1 MSALARLERDESM
14 FTETG
19 RRLARPLWPLSWN
32 PANILLYI
40 FYSPP
45 SDQYMSH
52 LCHNTNSQTV
62 SVLKFLNLVLFLANF
77 VYHQFSVFWFKTSG
91 GKLYGKCC
99 FPCSHQGLWL
109 STGHP
114 PFPLWMWVDEKLVIN
129 YSLFWQ
135 EPTQQWR
142 KSEKYLVALHIIIV
156 LLGKS
161 DLQPP
166 T

>member
-1 MSALARLERDESM
+1 MPWPDWRGMNRCSQKRVGVWHALCDHCR
-14 FTETG
+14 ET
-19 RRLARPLWPLSWN
+19 RQTFFF
-32 PANILLYI
+32 I
-40 FYSPP
+40 FSIHH
-45 SDQYMSH
+45 H
-52 LCHNTNSQTV
+52 LISTCHIYVTTQTV
-62 SVLKFLNLVLFLANF
+62 KLFPYWNFLIWCCFWLILCIINFLCSDLKLL
-77 VYHQFSVFWFKTSG
+77 G